1 MSALFVCSPSRTTVS
16 VQLARCALR
25 LQRRLGRL
33 CEGVVVTMA
42 IMMHVGNQVER
53 PARNALRVLVPLL
66 ICLFFFL
73 YITGTFS
80 VFSRV
85 QEIVQAEE
93 TSLRSAS
100 GIAEFCKDLQKL
112 AQQQYWQVLL
122 FITSLYLT
130 LQTFCVPGTVVLNAA
145 VGAVMGTLLGVPY
158 CTLLGTVGS
167 MCCFLFSRIVGT
179 SLVEAVDSRLM
190 RGKGLTKI
198 RSQVSYHRA
207 DLFVYLI
214 FLRLTPILPNWLVNL
229 ASPVLGVPLHT
240 FAGATMLGIVPQTY
254 LTVRFGSLAH
264 SGRPGEK
271 KRIVTPWDTL
281 LLAVTGVGI
290 LVGFRLKKK
299 FVPNRKDG
307 GSGGVAADRLSGI
320 TASSGSVCA
329 SPLV

>member
-1 MSALFVCSPSRTTVS
+1 MSALFTPSASPSLCS
-16 VQLARCALR
+16 SLAVLYDSSEASAVCARAL
-25 LQRRLGRL
+25 LA
-33 CEGVVVTMA
+33 MA
-42 IMMHVGNQVER
+42 ITVHVGNQVER
-53 PARNALRVLVPLL
+53 PARNALRVLVPLFT
-66 ICLFFFL
+66 CLFFLL

-112 AQQQYWQVLL
+112 AQQQYWQVLF

-145 VGAVMGTLLGVPY
+145 VGAVMGTLSGVPY
-158 CTLLGTVGS
+158 CTVLGTMGS

-179 SLVEAVDSRLM
+179 SLVEAVDARLM

-198 RSQVSYHRA
+198 RSQVSHHRA
-207 DLFVYLI
+207 DLFVYLL

-240 FAGATMLGIVPQTY
+240 FAGATLLGIVPQTY

-264 SGRPGEK
+264 SGGPGEK

-281 LLAVTGVGI
+281 LLAVTGVSI

-299 FVPNRKDG
+299 FAQSRKDG
-307 GSGGVAADRLSGI
+307 GSGGVAADRFSGI

-329 SPLV
+329 PPLV